1 MTVVVVVAPEAERE
15 VVVVDRW
22 RSARDGL
29 PAIAAGLLDDEAS
42 PLLLSPPLS
51 LAVDDDEPRAATVPP
66 TRDDGARVVRARR
79 PGRPGKAFW
88 SSPDGPDS
96 PCDSSGMFAAR
107 LPLQIH
113 QENWSYVS
121 FTKHLLAPGLALPM
135 SCSVLTSESTWRR
148 RGQLGDRQPCP
159 RAGAR
164 SPCCC
169 CSCP

>member
-1 MTVVVVVAPEAERE
+1 MVTVVVVVAPEAERE

-51 LAVDDDEPRAATVPP
+51 LAVDDEPRAATVPP

>member
-1 MTVVVVVAPEAERE
+1 MVVTVVVVVAPEAERE

-51 LAVDDDEPRAATVPP
+51 LAVDDEPRAATVPP

-88 SSPDGPDS
+88 SSPDS
-96 PCDSSGMFAAR
+96 ASGMIAA

-113 QENWSYVS
+113 QTLELRVVS
-121 FTKHLLAPGLALPM
+121 
-135 SCSVLTSESTWRR
+135 
-148 RGQLGDRQPCP
+148 
-159 RAGAR
+159 R
-164 SPCCC
+164 SIY
-169 CSCP
+169 

>member
-1 MTVVVVVAPEAERE
+1 MVTVVVVVAPEAERE

-51 LAVDDDEPRAATVPP
+51 LVVDDDEPRAATVPP

-96 PCDSSGMFAAR
+96 PCDSGMFAAR

-113 QENWSYVS
+113 QDFGVTRR

-135 SCSVLTSESTWRR
+135 SCSVIR
-148 RGQLGDRQPCP
+148 PN
-159 RAGAR
+159 RAGAVVELGDQHE
-164 SPCCC
+164 PCERALCC